1 MQFEM
6 DNSFKDVTN
15 IKVIGVGG
23 GGGNAINRMVEMGI
37 DGVELVAVNTDKQAL
52 CFSKAPTK
60 IQIGEKIT
68 AGRGA
73 GANPEV
79 GKMAADES
87 REAIEEA
94 LNDTQMVFIT
104 AGMGG
109 GTGTGAAPIIAEI
122 ARSKDILTVGIVTK
136 PFAFEGKH
144 RMQQAEAGIAELAG
158 NVDSLVIIPNER
170 LKNVSTERI
179 TLANGF
185 KIANDVLV
193 DGVKSISDL
202 IVNAA
207 LINLDFADVTAVM
220 KNAGHAHMGI
230 GKASGKDR
238 GEQAVKAAITSPLL
252 ESTINGATGV
262 IICFKAPVDVGLEEI
277 DIAAGLVREAAAENA
292 NIIFGVDLKEDDP
305 DDDEMSITV
314 IATGFGDNRNNAP
327 ITQDIGSFFSTG
339 SSAASTT
346 ETELFPMDDISS
358 TSTPAESDSNKNYSE
373 FIDIINGKR

>member
-1 MQFEM
+1 MQFEV

-23 GGGNAINRMVEMGI
+23 GGGNAINRMVEQGI
-37 DGVELVAVNTDKQAL
+37 DGVELIAINTDKQAL
-52 CFSKAPTK
+52 CFSKAHP

-68 AGRGA
+68 GGRGA

-79 GKMAADES
+79 GRMAVEES
-87 REAIEEA
+87 REVIEEA
-94 LNDTQMVFIT
+94 LNGTQMVFIT

-109 GTGTGAAPIIAEI
+109 GTGTGAAPVIAEI

-158 NVDSLVIIPNER
+158 NVDSLIIIPNER
-170 LKNVSTERI
+170 LKNVSAEKI

-193 DGVKSISDL
+193 DGVRSISDL

-220 KNAGHAHMGI
+220 KDAGHAHMGI
-230 GKASGKDR
+230 GRARGKDR

-252 ESTINGATGV
+252 ESTIDGATGV
-262 IICFKAPVDVGLEEI
+262 IICFKAPADVGLEEI
-277 DIAAGLVREAAAENA
+277 DVAAGIVRAAAAEDA
-292 NIIFGVDLKEDDP
+292 NIIFGVDLKDEDP
-305 DDDEMSITV
+305 EDDEMVITV
-314 IATGFGDNRNNAP
+314 IATGFGDNKNTASP
-327 ITQDIGSFFSTG
+327 LSSFFS
-339 SSAASTT
+339 
-346 ETELFPMDDISS
+346 EEQPMLYPMDDISS
-358 TSTPAESDSNKNYSE
+358 TSTPAEGGSSNQKYSE
-373 FIDIINGKR
+373 FIDIINGKK

>member
-6 DNSFKDVTN
+6 DNSFKDITN

-23 GGGNAINRMVEMGI
+23 GGGNAINRMVEMQI
-37 DGVELVAVNTDKQAL
+37 DGVELITVNTDKQAL

-68 AGRGA
+68 GGRGA
-73 GANPEV
+73 GANPEI
-79 GKMAADES
+79 GRMAADES
-87 REAIEEA
+87 REAIEEV

-109 GTGTGAAPIIAEI
+109 GTGTGAAPVIAEI

-158 NVDSLVIIPNER
+158 NVDSLIIIPNER
-170 LKNVSTERI
+170 LKNVSVEKI

-193 DGVKSISDL
+193 DGVRSISDL

-230 GKASGKDR
+230 GRARGKDR
-238 GEQAVKAAITSPLL
+238 AEQAVKAAITSPLL
-252 ESTINGATGV
+252 ESTIDGATGV
-262 IICFKAPVDVGLEEI
+262 IICFKAPEDVGLEEI
-277 DIAAGLVREAAAENA
+277 DNAAGIVRAAAAENA
-292 NIIFGVDLKEDDP
+292 NIIFGVDLKPEDSE
-305 DDDEMSITV
+305 DDEMVITV
-314 IATGFGDNRNNAP
+314 IATGFGENGGKPSAVN
-327 ITQDIGSFFSTG
+327 SFFKDESP
-339 SSAASTT
+339 
-346 ETELFPMDDISS
+346 LLYPMDDISS
-358 TSTPAESDSNKNYSE
+358 TSSDEASGDSSNKYSE
-373 FIDIINGKR
+373 FIDIINGKK

>member
-6 DNSFKDVTN
+6 DTTNMDITN

-37 DGVELVAVNTDKQAL
+37 SGVELIAVNTDKQAL
-52 CFSKAPTK
+52 AFSKAQTL
-60 IQIGEKIT
+60 QIGEKAT
-68 AGRGA
+68 GGRGA

-79 GKMAADES
+79 GKMAAEES
-87 REAIEEA
+87 REAIEEM
-94 LNDTQMVFIT
+94 LKDTQMVFIT

-122 ARSKDILTVGIVTK
+122 AHSSGVLTVGIVTK

-158 NVDSLVIIPNER
+158 HVDSLIIIPNER

-193 DGVKSISDL
+193 NGVNSISEL
-202 IVNAA
+202 IVNAS

-220 KNAGHAHMGI
+220 KDAGHAHMGI
-230 GKASGKDR
+230 GRARGKDR

-252 ESTINGATGV
+252 ESTIDGATGV
-262 IICFKAPVDVGLEEI
+262 IICFKAPIDVGLEEI
-277 DIAAGLVREAAAENA
+277 DTAAGIVRAAAADNA
-292 NIIFGVDLKEDDP
+292 NIIFGVDLKEEDP
-305 DDDEMSITV
+305 EDDEMVITV
-314 IATGFGDNRNNAP
+314 IATGFGDNKNQSP
-327 ITQDIGSFFSTG
+327 LGSFF
-339 SSAASTT
+339 T
-346 ETELFPMDDISS
+346 EEQPMLYPMDDISS
-358 TSTPAESDSNKNYSE
+358 SSTAVESDSSNKTYSE
-373 FIDIINGKR
+373 FIDIINGNK

>member
-1 MQFEM
+1 MQFEI
-6 DNSFKDVTN
+6 DNSYKDVTN

-23 GGGNAINRMVEMGI
+23 GGGNAINRMAEMQI
-37 DGVELVAVNTDKQAL
+37 DGIELITVNTDKQAL

-68 AGRGA
+68 GGRGA
-73 GANPEV
+73 GANPEI
-79 GKMAADES
+79 GRMAAEES
-87 REAIEEA
+87 REQIEEV

-109 GTGTGAAPIIAEI
+109 GTGTGAAPVIAEI

-158 NVDSLVIIPNER
+158 NVDSLIIIPNER
-170 LKNVSTERI
+170 LRNVSTERI

-185 KIANDVLV
+185 KVANDVLV
-193 DGVKSISDL
+193 DGVRSISDL

-230 GKASGKDR
+230 GRASGKDR

-252 ESTINGATGV
+252 ESTIDGATGV
-262 IICFKAPVDVGLEEI
+262 IICIKAPADVGLEEI
-277 DIAAGLVREAAAENA
+277 DNAAGIVRAAAAEDA
-292 NIIFGVDLKEDDP
+292 NIIFGVDLKQDDA
-305 DDDEMSITV
+305 DDDEMVITV
-314 IATGFGDNRNNAP
+314 IATGFGEKTNKPASMA
-327 ITQDIGSFFSTG
+327 SFFNDE
-339 SSAASTT
+339 SSV
-346 ETELFPMDDISS
+346 LYPMDDISS
-358 TSTPAESDSNKNYSE
+358 KSSESDGESNTKYSE
-373 FIDIINGKR
+373 FIDIINGKK

>member
-6 DNSFKDVTN
+6 DNNFKDVTN

-37 DGVELVAVNTDKQAL
+37 DGVELIAINTDKQAL
-52 CFSKAPTK
+52 AFSKAQTIP
-60 IQIGEKIT
+60 IGEKAT
-68 AGRGA
+68 GGRGA

-79 GKMAADES
+79 GRAAADES
-87 REAIEEA
+87 RDKIEEA

-122 ARSKDILTVGIVTK
+122 ARSKEILTVGIVTK
-136 PFAFEGKH
+136 PFAFEGSR

-170 LKNVSTERI
+170 LKNVSTEKI
-179 TLANGF
+179 TLKNGF
-185 KIANDVLV
+185 SIANDVLV
-193 DGVKSISDL
+193 DGVRSISDL

-230 GKASGKDR
+230 GRARGKDR

-252 ESTINGATGV
+252 ESTIDGATGV
-262 IICFKAPVDVGLEEI
+262 IISIKGPSDVGLDEI
-277 DIAAGLVREAAAENA
+277 DTAAGIVRAAAAEDA
-292 NIIFGVDLKEDDP
+292 NIIFGVSLRPDDD
-305 DDDEMSITV
+305 DDDEMAITV
-314 IATGFGDNRNNAP
+314 IATGFGENGKNSSKSKTP
-327 ITQDIGSFFSTG
+327 FFS
-339 SSAASTT
+339 SD
-346 ETELFPMDDISS
+346 EPLLYPMDDISS
-358 TSTPAESDSNKNYSE
+358 TSNGSSSDDDSGSG
-373 FIDIINGKR
+373 FFDLINSKK

>member
-6 DNSFKDVTN
+6 DNSFKDITN

-23 GGGNAINRMVEMGI
+23 GGGNAINRMVEMQI
-37 DGVELVAVNTDKQAL
+37 DGVELIAVNTDKQAL

-68 AGRGA
+68 GGRGA

-79 GKMAADES
+79 GRMAAEEG
-87 REAIEEA
+87 REAIEEV
-94 LNDTQMVFIT
+94 LNGTQMVFIT

-109 GTGTGAAPIIAEI
+109 GTGTGAAPVIAEI

-158 NVDSLVIIPNER
+158 NVDSLIIIPNER
-170 LKNVSTERI
+170 LKNVSAEKI

-185 KIANDVLV
+185 KVANDVLV
-193 DGVKSISDL
+193 DGVRSISDL

-207 LINLDFADVTAVM
+207 LVNLDFADVTAVM

-230 GKASGKDR
+230 GRARGKDR
-238 GEQAVKAAITSPLL
+238 AEQAVKAAITSPLL
-252 ESTINGATGV
+252 ESTIDGATGV
-262 IICFKAPVDVGLEEI
+262 ILCFKAPADVGLEEI
-277 DIAAGLVREAAAENA
+277 ENAAGIVRSAAAENA
-292 NIIFGVDLKEDDP
+292 NIIWGADL
-305 DDDEMSITV
+305 SLSLIH
-314 IATGFGDNRNNAP
+314 I
-327 ITQDIGSFFSTG
+327 
-339 SSAASTT
+339 
-346 ETELFPMDDISS
+346 
-358 TSTPAESDSNKNYSE
+358 
-373 FIDIINGKR
+373 

>member
-6 DNSFKDVTN
+6 DNSFKDITN

-23 GGGNAINRMVEMGI
+23 GGGNAINRMVEMQI
-37 DGVELVAVNTDKQAL
+37 DGVELIAVNTDKQAL

-68 AGRGA
+68 GGRGA

-79 GKMAADES
+79 GRMAADES
-87 REAIEEA
+87 REAIEEV
-94 LNDTQMVFIT
+94 LNGTQMVFIT

-109 GTGTGAAPIIAEI
+109 GTGTGAAPVIAEI

-158 NVDSLVIIPNER
+158 NVDSLIIIPNER
-170 LKNVSTERI
+170 LKNVSAEKI

-185 KIANDVLV
+185 KVANDVLV
-193 DGVKSISDL
+193 DGVRSISDL

-230 GKASGKDR
+230 GRARGKDR
-238 GEQAVKAAITSPLL
+238 AEQAVKAAITSPLL
-252 ESTINGATGV
+252 ESTIDGATGV
-262 IICFKAPVDVGLEEI
+262 IICFKAPEDVGLEEI
-277 DIAAGLVREAAAENA
+277 DTAAGIVRAAAAENA
-292 NIIFGVDLKEDDP
+292 NIIFGVDLKPEDSE
-305 DDDEMSITV
+305 DDEMIITV
-314 IATGFGDNRNNAP
+314 IATGFGDNAGKP
-327 ITQDIGSFFSTG
+327 SSVGSFFKEESP
-339 SSAASTT
+339 
-346 ETELFPMDDISS
+346 LLYPMDDISS
-358 TSTPAESDSNKNYSE
+358 TSSDEASSDSSTKYSE
-373 FIDIINGKR
+373 FIDIINGKK

>member
-6 DNSFKDVTN
+6 DNSFKDITN

-23 GGGNAINRMVEMGI
+23 GGGNAINRMVEMQI
-37 DGVELVAVNTDKQAL
+37 DGVELITVNTDKQAL

-68 AGRGA
+68 GGRGA
-73 GANPEV
+73 GANPEI
-79 GKMAADES
+79 GRMAADES
-87 REAIEEA
+87 REAIEEV

-109 GTGTGAAPIIAEI
+109 GTGTGAAPVIAEI

-158 NVDSLVIIPNER
+158 NVDSLIIIPNER
-170 LKNVSTERI
+170 LKNVSVEKI

-193 DGVKSISDL
+193 DGVRSISDL

-230 GKASGKDR
+230 GRARGKDR
-238 GEQAVKAAITSPLL
+238 AEQAVKAARL
-252 ESTINGATGV
+252 E
-262 IICFKAPVDVGLEEI
+262 
-277 DIAAGLVREAAAENA
+277 AEKE
-292 NIIFGVDLKEDDP
+292 GVDLKPEDSE
-305 DDDEMSITV
+305 DDEMVITV
-314 IATGFGDNRNNAP
+314 IATGFGDNAGKP
-327 ITQDIGSFFSTG
+327 SSVGSFFKEESP
-339 SSAASTT
+339 
-346 ETELFPMDDISS
+346 LLYPMDDISS
-358 TSTPAESDSNKNYSE
+358 TSSDEASGDSSTKYSE
-373 FIDIINGKR
+373 FIDIINGKK